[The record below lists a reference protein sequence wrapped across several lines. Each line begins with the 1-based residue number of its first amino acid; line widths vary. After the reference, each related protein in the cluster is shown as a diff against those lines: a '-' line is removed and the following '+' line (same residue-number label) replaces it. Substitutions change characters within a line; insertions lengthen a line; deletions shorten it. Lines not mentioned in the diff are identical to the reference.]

1 MAASKLL
8 SSNGSRSAV
17 ASIAGAAA
25 TGRWARIAAE
35 HRYDRAPVPAL
46 QASAPEHVAHT
57 GSTSKTLAP
66 GMRLGWLIPPSHL
79 RADLVA
85 AKHASDLGSPALPQ
99 LVLAHLLASGAY
111 DRHLRL
117 LRTRQ
122 RRRRD
127 AILAALREHRPQA
140 HVKGVAAGLHL
151 LISLPD
157 LPDDTDDTDLAAAIR
172 GAGVFV
178 HPLSWH
184 RQRPGP
190 PGLVL
195 GYAAHPPDQL
205 HDAVQ
210 RLAATLARTSH
221 RT

>member
-1 MAASKLL
+1 
-8 SSNGSRSAV
+8 
-17 ASIAGAAA
+17 
-25 TGRWARIAAE
+25 
-35 HRYDRAPVPAL
+35 
-46 QASAPEHVAHT
+46 
-57 GSTSKTLAP
+57 
-66 GMRLGWLIPPSHL
+66 
-79 RADLVA
+79 
-85 AKHASDLGSPALPQ
+85 
-99 LVLAHLLASGAY
+99 VLAHLLASGAY

-127 AILAALREHRPQA
+127 AILAAVREHLPHARVA
-140 HVKGVAAGLHL
+140 GVAAGLHL
-151 LISLPD
+151 LITLPD
-157 LPDDTDDTDLAAAIR
+157 LPGDTDDADLAAAIR